1 MPDIFDEVNED
12 LRAEK
17 ASRLAQKYGALGVL
31 VLLLVLAGTG
41 GYVWWQQQQV
51 KQADAAATLLI
62 AAQKAADVHAPL
74 KPPASALQ
82 DFAKVAA
89 TGPDSYRVLAHL
101 QLAALEWDAGK
112 TAQAVTDW
120 AAVANDASAP
130 PLLRDLAT
138 LASVQHR
145 LDTGDAATLKAELQP
160 LLLGT
165 SAWKPMAEQVMAM
178 LELKLGNTK
187 AARAIVKSLVADPQ
201 APEGVRQMA
210 EDLMV
215 ALGDDPATPPPAGS
229 KPAGSKG

>member
-89 TGPDSYRVLAHL
+89 TGPDSYRV
-101 QLAALEWDAGK
+101 LEWDAGK

-215 ALGDDPATPPPAGS
+215 ALGDDPATPPAAGS